1 VKHLFVTPLLASLAL
16 AVVPPAYAEEP
27 DPPGAAVNEYYQF
40 HKRPNPKLET
50 REARDANV
58 FKERQVPAIL
68 AALKYDLNRGNMSQI
83 PLAER
88 QRLSA
93 ILDDPGLHLIYT
105 GEQPKPNIT
114 GESAAAQTISA
125 DTILLHYLAFYS
137 GEDSNPRTSY
147 QIAQLLLHEIG
158 HVDQRRNSWSETA
171 QELNPLKERHPTW
184 LEGQLPPDDFSNDAI
199 KNVTNAPQ
207 DTPADPQSPASPT
220 APGSP
225 APTDNGAPAPASPP
239 SDSGDSTP
247 TSTGTRIEVPASTP
261 PDDETVPSSSPE
273 DALGSTS
280 SICPGPVPCPS
291 GDNPNVVVAPG
302 GPIVIATGY
311 RGPWWQGRYD
321 GGYRGGC
328 NGYQGGQGGYNGN
341 QGGYQGAQGGDVLGR
356 RGGAGGQGGQGGALT
371 TPRSAG
377 LPGVTGPKG
386 APGPLPKK
394 GGTSAKVMPKGRSQG
409 SPSAGGRA
417 SGTAS
422 KTVPAP
428 RNNPGQ
434 LAAAAKKA
442 SPVQRTPARAAT
454 PARSPSAKSAM
465 TSAPSR
471 NAQASRPAAARS
483 GSAARTGSTRSA
495 SASSGQRSAA
505 KTVSRGG
512 ASRSGGR
519 RR

>member
-1 VKHLFVTPLLASLAL
+1 MKHLFVTPLLASLAL
-16 AVVPPAYAEEP
+16 AVVPPTYAEAP
-27 DPPGAAVNEYYQF
+27 DPPGTAVNEYYQF

-50 REARDANV
+50 REANDANV
-58 FKERQVPAIL
+58 FQLRQVPAVL
-68 AALKYDLNRGNMSQI
+68 AALKYDLNRGSMLKI

-137 GEDSNPRTSY
+137 GEDSNPRTPY
-147 QIAQLLLHEIG
+147 QIAKLLLHEIG

-171 QELNPLKERHPTW
+171 QELNPFKERHPTW
-184 LEGQLPPDDFSNDAI
+184 LEGQLPSDDFSDDAI

-207 DTPADPQSPASPT
+207 TPPADPQSPPSPT
-220 APGSP
+220 SPGSP
-225 APTDNGAPAPASPP
+225 APTDNGGPAPASPP
-239 SDSGDSTP
+239 SDSGGSTP
-247 TSTGTRIEVPASTP
+247 PSTGTRTEVPASTP
-261 PDDETVPSSSPE
+261 PDDGTVPSSSPE

-280 SICPGPVPCPS
+280 STFPAPVPCPT
-291 GDNPNVVVAPG
+291 GDNPGVVVVPG
-302 GPIVIATGY
+302 GPVVIASGY
-311 RGPWWQGRYD
+311 RGPRWQGRYD
-321 GGYRGGC
+321 GGEGGYRGGY

-341 QGGYQGAQGGDVLGR
+341 QGGYQGAQGGCV
-356 RGGAGGQGGQGGALT
+356 GGQGGCAGGQGGCVGGQGGAST
-371 TPRSAG
+371 PPRSAG
-377 LPGVTGPKG
+377 LPGATGPMA
-386 APGPLPKK
+386 APGFLPKK
-394 GGTSAKVMPKGRSQG
+394 GGTSGKVMPKG
-409 SPSAGGRA
+409 
-417 SGTAS
+417 GTAS
-422 KTVPAP
+422 KTVPSP
-428 RNNPGQ
+428 RHNSGQ
-434 LAAAAKKA
+434 STAAAKKA
-442 SPVQRTPARAAT
+442 PPAQRTPARAAT
-454 PARSPSAKSAM
+454 PVRNPGVRPAMNSAA
-465 TSAPSR
+465 SR

-505 KTVSRGG
+505 KTASRGG

>member
-16 AVVPPAYAEEP
+16 AFVPSTYAEEP

-105 GEQPKPNIT
+105 GEQPNPNIT

-137 GEDSNPRTSY
+137 GEDSNPRTPY

-171 QELNPLKERHPTW
+171 QELNPFKERHPTW
-184 LEGQLPPDDFSNDAI
+184 LEGQLPPDDFSDDAI

-220 APGSP
+220 SPGSP
-225 APTDNGAPAPASPP
+225 APTDNGAPAAPP
-239 SDSGDSTP
+239 SDSGNSTP
-247 TSTGTRIEVPASTP
+247 TSTGTRTEVPAS

-291 GDNPNVVVAPG
+291 GDSPNVVAAPG
-302 GPIVIATGY
+302 GPLVIASGY
-311 RGPWWQGRYD
+311 RGPWWRGRDDGRD
-321 GGYRGGC
+321 GGYRGGY
-328 NGYQGGQGGYNGN
+328 NGYQGGQGGYNGY

-356 RGGAGGQGGQGGALT
+356 RGGAGGQGGQGGALA

-386 APGPLPKK
+386 TPARLPKK
-394 GGTSAKVMPKGRSQG
+394 GGASAKVTPKGG
-409 SPSAGGRA
+409 N
-417 SGTAS
+417 TS

-428 RNNPGQ
+428 RHNPGQ
-434 LAAAAKKA
+434 PAAAAKKA
-442 SPVQRTPARAAT
+442 SPAQRTPARAAT
-454 PARSPSAKSAM
+454 PARNPGGRTAMNSAA
-465 TSAPSR
+465 SR

-483 GSAARTGSTRSA
+483 GSGARTGSTRSA

-505 KTVSRGG
+505 KTASRSG